1 MSEPSPSD
9 SSAVE
14 ADINDLIGKLAARAG
29 DETPILLLR
38 LEVEFLTVT
47 LQGLLGGI
55 TPFADARLGFLR
67 ERLGQLVEERSQ
79 RRLHVVGQGD

>member
-1 MSEPSPSD
+1 MSEQSRSD

-14 ADINDLIGKLAARAG
+14 ADINDLVGKLAARAG
-29 DETPILLLR
+29 GETPILLLR

-55 TPFADARLGFLR
+55 APFADARLTFLR
-67 ERLGQLVEERSQ
+67 ERLGQLVDERSKP
-79 RRLHVVGQGD
+79 RLHIAGQEG